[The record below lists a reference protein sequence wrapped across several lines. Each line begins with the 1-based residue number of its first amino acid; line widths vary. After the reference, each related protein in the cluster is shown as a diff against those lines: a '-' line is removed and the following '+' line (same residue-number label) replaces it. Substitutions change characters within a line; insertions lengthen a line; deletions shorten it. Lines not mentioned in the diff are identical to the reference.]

1 MTVDLISHSEKVVKY
16 EDLVAGCRCNEW
28 KTIFFAVE
36 VGARGYV
43 GESTRSCLTKLG
55 LKGALVKK
63 ICKQL
68 SDTALRWSFWVWIGK
83 DKEKFFAGK
92 SDRSVLKLNQLDL
105 EVSEGGDR
113 AESTDDAATDFQIGM
128 LRKEAEERMV
138 VKSRES
144 HGGFVGCGLRN
155 LGNSCYMNAVIQCM
169 AVVDEC
175 KTSATRG
182 EDPEKFVIEYE
193 NLCRKLWSG
202 KEKVVTPSRFKRAVS
217 KMDDRFN
224 NSYPQDAQE
233 FLSFILN
240 SLKERRV
247 GDEKSIEE
255 KSAGQMRSTMCCAEC
270 SYTSPGVSEF
280 FSYLSIQL
288 SHSPHQLLIDCL
300 EAYLAEEEI
309 PVTDEGEG
317 W

>member
-1 MTVDLISHSEKVVKY
+1 MQQEVK
-16 EDLVAGCRCNEW
+16 
-28 KTIFFAVE
+28 T
-36 VGARGYV
+36 
-43 GESTRSCLTKLG
+43 
-55 LKGALVKK
+55 
-63 ICKQL
+63 Q
-68 SDTALRWSFWVWIGK
+68 
-83 DKEKFFAGK
+83 
-92 SDRSVLKLNQLDL
+92 
-105 EVSEGGDR
+105 
-113 AESTDDAATDFQIGM
+113 
-128 LRKEAEERMV
+128 
-138 VKSRES
+138 
-144 HGGFVGCGLRN
+144 
-155 LGNSCYMNAVIQCM
+155 
-169 AVVDEC
+169 
-175 KTSATRG
+175 
-182 EDPEKFVIEYE
+182 KFVIEYE

-233 FLSFILN
+233 FLSFVLN
-240 SLKERRV
+240 SLKERRM

-317 W
+317 WRC